1 MIPYEE
7 LDRALARWKARTQGG
22 GAVDTDHEV
31 TINTAAVMTSVPAHT
46 EERGSVPQRMS
57 GFSESTGELDLDNEE
72 VVETFDE
79 ENER

>member
-22 GAVDTDHEV
+22 AVDGSHDV
-31 TINTAAVMTSVPAHT
+31 MVDSSAVVQSVPHHSQ
-46 EERGSVPQRMS
+46 EHGSVPQRIA
-57 GFSESTGELDLDNEE
+57 GFPESTGELDLDNEE

-79 ENER
+79 

>member
-22 GAVDTDHEV
+22 AVEDDHEV
-31 TINTAAVMTSVPAHT
+31 TVNTAAVMQAVPSRT

-72 VVETFDE
+72 VVETLDE
-79 ENER
+79 